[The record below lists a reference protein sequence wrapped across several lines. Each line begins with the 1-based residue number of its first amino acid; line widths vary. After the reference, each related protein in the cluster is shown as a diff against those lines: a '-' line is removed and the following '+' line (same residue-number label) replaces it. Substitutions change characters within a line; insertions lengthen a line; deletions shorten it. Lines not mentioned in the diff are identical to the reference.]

1 METTMAKLFA
11 NSFLDMD
18 DITRCYGENLI
29 TDILTAQNK
38 LIKDRVNKYGLKLPP
53 EVLAECV
60 EEVTYLYEQIC
71 PHLYT
76 YLKQA
81 KVDDEEHI
89 LSLYKFGVTLYF
101 PYGSPEHDVE
111 VINNLRVKYNLAV

>member
-1 METTMAKLFA
+1 MAKLHPS
-11 NSFLDMD
+11 SFLDMD
-18 DITRCYGENLI
+18 DINRACAENLI
-29 TDILTAQNK
+29 TDILTAQNT
-38 LIKDRVNKYGLKLPP
+38 LIKDRVNKHGLKLPP

-71 PHLYT
+71 PHLYE
-76 YLKQA
+76 YLKQR
-81 KVDDEEHI
+81 KVDDEAHI